1 MRYASKAALTIVNT
15 SRGSGGRGRGRGSS
29 AQQAAS
35 RAKKKAETKA
45 RKVPLQMEV
54 VRRSAR
60 RPQTQSYTELSGDD
74 DDDDDEDDD
83 NNDDAMQVD
92 RDEAGF
98 ARPLPVSEPRNEAE
112 SRSSP
117 GVRKHSVARKI
128 SYDDDTAFSQPSHND
143 SGSIASTPSS
153 VRSGTPLRR
162 TAPHK
167 RTVTWVASSSEKLEV
182 DEAARSKGGGRGDT
196 PHPFGGRSRSRVARD
211 DGNDASTQHSSE
223 SEAVVRDSIKRMS
236 LAAQPPPKMAEL
248 LDGDESEDGA
258 ESESARESVAEAG
271 ATVQSDSDDDED
283 DSSACISRASADVIK
298 YKRAEDG
305 SESDESMDVESE
317 PSEDTPVKTTQ
328 SVSDAATRTTG
339 TLSELFDSPVS
350 KAANRNLPDCF
361 TRPPRN
367 AAVKRAP
374 PAPVATHDVGSGF
387 SEETGSAGVSQD
399 EVLPAKAIN

>member
-74 DDDDDEDDD
+74 DDEEDD

-98 ARPLPVSEPRNEAE
+98 ARPLPVSEPRNETE

-167 RTVTWVASSSEKLEV
+167 RTVTWVASSGEKLEV

-211 DGNDASTQHSSE
+211 ESSTQHSSE

-248 LDGDESEDGA
+248 LDGDESEDA
-258 ESESARESVAEAG
+258 ESENARESVAEAG
-271 ATVQSDSDDDED
+271 AKTQSDSDDDED

-317 PSEDTPVKTTQ
+317 PSEDAPVKTTQ

-350 KAANRNLPDCF
+350 KTANRNLPNCF

-387 SEETGSAGVSQD
+387 SDETGSAGVSQD